1 MFKEAGKAWRFGKQ
15 VPLIARLTNHLV
27 LLILLQL
34 CFASSCVAQ
43 IINDLEPIEDYNK
56 KIQSAQVVSP
66 MSADSFGESVSL
78 YDGSTSF
85 NATDIDLPGNNG
97 LPVRLSRYFKV
108 FNRRKER
115 ALPGIADWELDT
127 PRLYGEF
134 YADKGWKTKSTSPY
148 SRCSIPAIADAA
160 AVINGVEN
168 AGTNHQIWHGY
179 HMHMP
184 GAGDQELLLNTE
196 AKIPA
201 VQDGVSYP
209 WITRDFTRLGCL
221 SATKNG
227 YPGEGFVAITP
238 DGTKYYFDHAVTHPI
253 KGYKVMV
260 QTIMNYIGR
269 TRVHLMAT
277 RVEDRFG
284 NWVKY
289 NYTGDLLTSI
299 ESSDGRLI
307 SLNYADGR
315 LASAVANGRTWTY
328 SYEWSEAYPTP
339 TGDYRLRSVQ
349 RPDAS
354 TWGYRVASG
363 TLMPLR
369 EQPPDGGQNNNCRS
383 EPDRMDGAF
392 SLEVTAPW
400 GASALFNFSHSRR
413 YRAHTPI
420 HPCDTPPGVPELI
433 PYIPHF
439 FDTYSLHK
447 KTVTGPG
454 LAPAIWDY
462 SIGVG
467 ARGIYTSGT
476 SSDPCPSCVPSKTTT
491 VTAPDGVKTLY
502 EYGIMYGLNE
512 GRLLSTA
519 VKDTAGVV
527 QHVSAQAYVQD
538 SEVASQKFP
547 AQAGTTLLHLP
558 NAMANLIRPIKATTQ
573 VREGVTYTRTV
584 DSGCD
589 GVLCFDA
596 FARPTRE
603 TRFSP
608 WYSRTDT
615 TEYHHNLSKWVLSQ
629 ASKTTNVNTGLIS
642 AEIVFDPGT
651 ALPLQQKRFGKLQ
664 QTLTY
669 NANGT
674 LATVKDGN
682 NNITT
687 LGVWKRGIPQLITYA
702 DTNTQSAVVDD
713 DGWIRSV
720 TDEIGAKT
728 CYGYDVMGRL
738 SRIDYPS
745 ETAGV
750 CGGAWHPTVST
761 FEYRNIEEHGLP
773 PGHWLQS
780 QITGNG
786 YKNTFYDAL
795 WRPVLVHAFDATNI
809 PGTLSATR
817 TTYNTS
823 GRADF
828 QSYPSSQLVPPLKG
842 VWTIYDA
849 LGRVR
854 SVSQDSEHG
863 PLTTL
868 TDYLANNQVRVTN
881 PKNGQTTSS
890 FQVFDQPSYDSPV
903 MISHPEGAFTDISR
917 DIFGKPTAL
926 IRRNADSSLSV
937 TRRYIYAWDQTLCKD
952 IEPETGASVYY
963 NDGAGNLWWSANGL
977 DLPSVGDCNF
987 NEAGSRAVTHTYDA
1001 RNRIKTLSFPDGVGN
1016 QTWDYTPDGLPTQI
1030 TTYNSNGGDP
1040 VVNAYGYNKRRML
1053 TSESVTQPGVYS
1065 WALNYGYDTHGA
1077 LANLTYPSGMQVSF
1091 APNALGQPTQAG
1103 SYASGVSY
1111 YPNGA
1116 IKQFTYGNG
1125 IVHTMTQNDRQLP
1138 LQVRSGNVTGYEYW
1152 YDDNGN
1158 PTHLHDLVQGSN
1170 YSRTLEY
1177 DGLDRLTGAGSASF
1191 GGDHW
1196 YRFTYDALDNLKSW
1210 KLAGVKDYANY
1221 YYEPAT
1227 NRLLSIQNSANA
1239 TVVGLS
1245 YGERGNLRNKNGQQY
1260 VFDFGNRLREA
1271 TGKETYRYDGHGR
1284 RVQSSSHAQGNIL
1297 SMYGQDGVLRRQ
1309 ANARLG
1315 KNTEFIQL
1323 GDSLVARVNVAV
1335 APGVPALTAPG
1346 YSTQGSYT
1354 VQWSAVPSINR
1365 YELQEQAN
1373 GGAWQ
1378 AAYSGAAVS
1387 HAISGKA
1394 SGVYG
1399 YRVRACN
1406 PTVCGGWS
1414 GIATVTVELPPSTVP
1429 TLSLPS
1435 SSYSGSYTA
1444 SWSAVTGAT
1453 SYQLEESANGAAWAL
1468 AYNGAATSN
1477 AYSGKAT
1484 GSYAYRVRACNPAGC
1499 TGYSGTASIT
1509 VLYAPASA
1517 PSVSSPGLNNTGS
1530 YGISWSAVANAT
1542 RYQLEESALG
1552 GGWITIYNS
1561 SGTSTS
1567 VGGKTA
1573 GNYAYRATACNAA
1586 GCGPVSATVTT
1597 SVVLPP
1603 TAAPSASVPASNMT
1617 GAYTVS
1623 WSTVGAATGY
1633 HVWERVNGGNWVS
1646 VHDAPATSMSVS
1658 GKANATYGYVA
1669 RGCNAG
1675 GCGPW
1680 SAEASTVVN
1689 VPPAI
1694 PATPTGLSVSR
1705 FRDEELQTM
1714 VAHVN
1719 WSASYG
1725 ATYYEVQEKKGTA
1738 AAVVFNNGPATSVR
1752 RTGVGTTAA
1761 LTYWVR
1767 ACSANGCSAW
1777 SAGVSP

>member
-1 MFKEAGKAWRFGKQ
+1 MRAS
-15 VPLIARLTNHLV
+15 LV
-27 LLILLQL
+27 IRHFRHVAALILLQL
-34 CFASSCVAQ
+34 YFASSCLAQ

-56 KIQSAQVVSP
+56 KIQSAQVISP
-66 MSADSFGESVSL
+66 MTGDSFGESVSL

-85 NATDIDLPGNNG
+85 SATDIDLPGNND
-97 LPVRLSRYFKV
+97 LLVRLSRHFKV
-108 FNRRKER
+108 INRRKEYG
-115 ALPGIADWELDT
+115 LPGLADWELDT
-127 PRLYGEF
+127 PRLSGEF
-134 YADKGWKTKSTSPY
+134 YVDKGWKTKSASPY

-168 AGTNHQIWHGY
+168 AGTNHEIWHGY

-196 AKIPA
+196 TKIPA

-221 SATKNG
+221 PATKNG
-227 YPGEGFVAITP
+227 YPGEGFFAITP

-299 ESSDGRLI
+299 ESNDGRLI
-307 SLNYADGR
+307 TLNYTDGR
-315 LASAVANGRTWTY
+315 LTSAVANGRTWTY

-354 TWGYRVASG
+354 AWGYRVASG

-400 GASALFNFSHSRR
+400 GASALFDFSHSRR

-439 FDTYSLHK
+439 FDTYSLRK

-454 LAPAIWDY
+454 LTPAIWDY

-512 GRLLSTA
+512 GRLLSTTI
-519 VKDTAGVV
+519 KDSAGVT

-538 SEVASQKFP
+538 SEVTSQKFP

-558 NAMANLIRPIKATTQ
+558 NAMANLIRPVKATTQ
-573 VREGVTYTRTV
+573 VREGVTYTKTV

-603 TRFSP
+603 TRSSP

-615 TEYHHNLSKWVLSQ
+615 AEYYYNFSKWVLGQ
-629 ASKTTNVNTGLIS
+629 ASKTINVNTGLVS
-642 AEIVFDPGT
+642 AEIIFDPNT
-651 ALPLQQKRFGKLQ
+651 ALPLQQRRFGKLQ

-669 NANGT
+669 NADGT
-674 LATVKDGN
+674 VATVKDGN
-682 NNITT
+682 NNVTT
-687 LGVWKRGIPQLITYA
+687 LSSWKRGIPQLITYA
-702 DTNTQSAVVDD
+702 DTHTQSAVVDD
-713 DGWIRSV
+713 AGWVRSV
-720 TDEIGAKT
+720 TDEVGAKT
-728 CYGYDVMGRL
+728 CYDYDLMGRL

-750 CGGAWHPTVST
+750 CGGLWHPTTQTFEPVATPEWGVPAGHWRQTVST
-761 FEYRNIEEHGLP
+761 GY
-773 PGHWLQS
+773 
-780 QITGNG
+780 G
-786 YKNTFYDAL
+786 YKVSYFDAL
-795 WRPVLVHAFDATNI
+795 WRPLLVADLDVNNVG
-809 PGTLSATR
+809 GTQRFSR
-817 TTYNTS
+817 FTYDHQ
-823 GRADF
+823 GRATF
-828 QSYPSSQLVPPLKG
+828 AAYPSTSSAAATG

-881 PKNGQTTSS
+881 PKSGQTTSS

-926 IRRNADSSLSV
+926 IRRNADSSQSV
-937 TRRYIYAWDQTLCKD
+937 TRRYVYQADQQLCKA
-952 IEPETGASVYY
+952 IEPETGATVYGY
-963 NDGAGNLWWSANGL
+963 DFAGNLTKSATGL
-977 DLPSVGDCNF
+977 QGFGDITSCNHP
-987 NEAGSRAVTHTYDA
+987 EAWASGRAVDWTYDA
-1001 RNRIKTLSFPDGVGN
+1001 RNRTKTLSFPDGVGN
-1016 QTWDYTPDGLPTQI
+1016 QVWDYTADGLPAQI

-1040 VVNAYGYNKRRML
+1040 VINAYGYNKRRML
-1053 TSESVTQPGVYS
+1053 TSENVTQPGVYS
-1065 WALNYGYDTHGA
+1065 WSLNYGYDAHGA
-1077 LANLTYPSGMQVSF
+1077 LASLTYPSGLQVGF

-1103 SYASGVSY
+1103 SYATGVSY

-1152 YDDNGN
+1152 YDRNAN
-1158 PTHLHDLVQGSN
+1158 PTHVHDLVQGGN
-1170 YSRTLEY
+1170 YSRLLEY
-1177 DGLDRLTGAGSASF
+1177 DGLDRLTGAGSVSF

-1196 YRFTYDALDNLKSW
+1196 HRFTYDALDNLKSW

-1227 NRLLSIQNSANA
+1227 NRLLGIQNSANA
-1239 TVVGLS
+1239 TIVGLS

-1284 RVQSSSHAQGNIL
+1284 RVSNSSAQGSIL

-1309 ANARLG
+1309 ENARLG
-1315 KNTEFIQL
+1315 KNTEFVHL
-1323 GDSLVARVNVAV
+1323 AGSLVARVNVAV

-1354 VQWSAVPSINR
+1354 VQWSAVPSISR

-1378 AAYSGAAVS
+1378 GAYSGAAVS
-1387 HAISGKA
+1387 QAIAGKT

-1429 TLSLPS
+1429 TLSLPG

-1444 SWSAVTGAT
+1444 SWSAVVGAT

-1468 AYNGAATSN
+1468 AYNGASTSN

-1499 TGYSGTASIT
+1499 TGYSGTTSIS

-1552 GGWITIYNS
+1552 GGWTTIYNS

-1573 GNYAYRATACNAA
+1573 GNYVYRATACNAA

-1623 WSTVGAATGY
+1623 WSSVGAATSY
-1633 HVWERVNGGNWVS
+1633 HLWERVNGGSWVS
-1646 VHDAPATSMSVS
+1646 VHDAPTTSLSVS

-1680 SAEASTVVN
+1680 SAEVSTVVN

-1705 FRDEELQTM
+1705 FRDEELQTT
-1714 VAHVN
+1714 VALVK

-1725 ATYYEVQEKKGTA
+1725 AVYYEVQEKKGTA
-1738 AAVVFNNGPATSVR
+1738 VPVVFNNGAATSIR